1 MSQLEVNNPAWALEP
16 QRPPEMKNELELLR
30 LREITLRT
38 ELSFLLSNQ
47 MVRDNARIEE
57 VRREIEAVVKLKREL
72 LRQQQSPD

>member
-1 MSQLEVNNPAWALEP
+1 MDN
-16 QRPPEMKNELELLR
+16 KLELLK
-30 LREITLRT
+30 LREIRLRT

-72 LRQQQSPD
+72 LRQLQSPD

>member
-1 MSQLEVNNPAWALEP
+1 
-16 QRPPEMKNELELLR
+16 MKNELELLR

-57 VRREIEAVVKLKREL
+57 VRREIETVVKQKREL
-72 LRQQQSPD
+72 LRQLQSPD

>member
-1 MSQLEVNNPAWALEP
+1 
-16 QRPPEMKNELELLR
+16 MKNELELLR
-30 LREITLRT
+30 LREIILRT

-57 VRREIEAVVKLKREL
+57 VRREIETVVKLKREL